1 MYYFESMRMLCLLC
15 QCTFRS
21 HKMHNGV
28 IVSEEVDFINTQLL
42 GSHLLDEVLDDLI
55 VTSLQLLK
63 EVLVVL

>member
-1 MYYFESMRMLCLLC
+1 
-15 QCTFRS
+15 
-21 HKMHNGV
+21 MHNGV